1 MHLSLSFMLGLFMYD
16 RTICNT
22 PSDHFV
28 TAFKTEIAAAVN
40 ELDLLDLLRFIFNSV
55 LLQTEH
61 STLRLLLRR

>member
-16 RTICNT
+16 RTICNK

-40 ELDLLDLLRFIFNSV
+40 ELDLPDLLRFIFNPV

>member
-40 ELDLLDLLRFIFNSV
+40 ELDLPDLLRFIFNSV